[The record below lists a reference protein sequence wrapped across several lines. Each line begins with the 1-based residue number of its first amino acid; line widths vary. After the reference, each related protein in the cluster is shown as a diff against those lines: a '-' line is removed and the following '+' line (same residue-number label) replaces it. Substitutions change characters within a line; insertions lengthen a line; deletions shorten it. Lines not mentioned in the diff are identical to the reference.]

1 MYMCLLTSSVII
13 NCMCSIS
20 GFPVGFIG
28 FWGALIFILVCGGV
42 LGFIFILVCGGVLGF
57 SNFSKL
63 LVWGYAW

>member
-1 MYMCLLTSSVII
+1 MYMRLLTFSVMI

-20 GFPVGFIG
+20 GVDWVSGRIG
-28 FWGALIFILVCGGV
+28 FRGG
-42 LGFIFILVCGGVLGF
+42 LWYSYLCGGVLGF